1 MSSLKRKTV
10 MRSTTAL
17 VVGALALTGCGGDAD
32 GGGAEAGGEGGDTAA
47 SLRLLTYDDE
57 AGAELLREQLAAF
70 TEETGIEVSLETV
83 PGSGAAIYPDKLRT
97 ELLGGNAPDI
107 WRIWGG
113 EIGAPFARAGQAA
126 DLGEYYEEYGWD
138 ELLYESAVDG
148 MTIDDTKYGVPIALS
163 AMGVWYSK
171 DAFDQAGIEQIP
183 GTYEELEAANEA
195 LLAAGITPMGTGGKY
210 GWHIMRLFQYLLEVT
225 AGPELHDQLLTCE
238 ASWDHPAVVEAFEL
252 FVKWQEEGWI
262 PEGALGLEPAD
273 VEPGFVQGT
282 SAYTITGQ
290 WAELNFITSA
300 GADPADFGT
309 FVPPTPH
316 EPQRYSGFVEGLM
329 VAEQS
334 ENKDAAAQLIDFLI
348 QPEVQTA
355 LQAGQTATIEAAPQP
370 DVKPLSAQW
379 SEFQQEAPHY
389 LVLDQAFPKELADG
403 YFQVQSDVLQGNI
416 TPEEAAAE
424 MDRLVSSAC
433 AEQQ

>member
-10 MRSTTAL
+10 LRSTAAIA
-17 VVGALALTGCGGDAD
+17 VGALALTACGSGGESDSAEGD
-32 GGGAEAGGEGGDTAA
+32 GGGAAG

-57 AGAELLREQLAAF
+57 ASAELLREQLAAF
-70 TEETGIEVSLETV
+70 TEESGIEVSLETV

-148 MTIDDTKYGVPIALS
+148 MTIDGTKYGAPIALS

-171 DAFDQAGIEQIP
+171 DAFEQAGITEIP
-183 GTYEELEAANEA
+183 TTYEELEAANEA
-195 LLAAGITPMGTGGKY
+195 LAAAGITPVGTAGKF

-225 AGPELHDQLLTCE
+225 AGPELHDQLLAGE
-238 ASWDHPAVVEAFEL
+238 ASWDDPAVVEAFEL
-252 FVKWQEEGWI
+252 FVKWQDEGWM
-262 PEGALGLEPAD
+262 PEGALGLDPAD
-273 VEPGFVQGT
+273 VEPGFVQGS

-300 GADPADFGT
+300 GADPADYGT

-329 VAEQS
+329 IAEQS
-334 ENKDAAAQLIDFLI
+334 ENKDEAAQLIDFLI
-348 QPEVQTA
+348 QPETQTA
-355 LQAGQTATIEAAPQP
+355 LEAGQTATIEAAPSP
-370 DVKPLSAQW
+370 EAKPLSAQW
-379 SEFQQEAPHY
+379 SQFQQEAPHY
-389 LVLDQAFPKELADG
+389 LVMDQAFPKDVADG

-424 MDRLVSSAC
+424 METLVSAW
-433 AEQQ
+433 ADQQ